1 MHVGTIGVLD
11 GLQHIGGQF
20 YQHIFQV
27 YPFYSDFLVF
37 GIAVEIG
44 FHHRDGLCASGQE
57 IGILHQTI
65 EERRLPRRETTSEH
79 HMNIIRRLTLF
90 EELHNFI
97 EGFLIVLTEIAIE
110 QKACVFAF
118 FQKTN
123 EWTTRTVGVVS
134 GRVVPRRIIL
144 RLFRR
149 IFQSV
154 SDRAIARIK
163 IFLRVVGLSSTDFG
177 DEVER
182 NGRVFVDAL
191 LNDLLAHGLSN
202 TCFGFVDEGHRRKR
216 WKCNA
221 WRKHCTSFWWELEFL
236 LDLFELVDGVL
247 QSSDFLVHAFFALLG
262 ICLLFIE
269 TIERVLHLTHILFLH
284 RFLDTLL
291 IIGH

>member
-1 MHVGTIGVLD
+1 MHVGAIGVLD

-90 EELHNFI
+90 EELYNFI
-97 EGFLIVLTEIAIE
+97 EGFLVILTEIAIE

-118 FQKTN
+118 SQKRN
-123 EWTTRTVGVVS
+123 ENTTRAVGVVGS
-134 GRVVPRRIIL
+134 RVVPRRIIL
-144 RLFRR
+144 RLFRWV
-149 IFQSV
+149 IQSV
-154 SDRAIARIK
+154 GNRAIARIE
-163 IFLRVVGLSSTDFG
+163 IFLRVARLSSTDFG

-182 NGRVFVDAL
+182 YGRIFIDAL
-191 LNDLLAHGLSN
+191 LNDLFAHGLSN
-202 TCFGFVDEGHRRKR
+202 TCLGFVDEGHRRKR

-221 WRKHCTSFWWELEFL
+221 FTMHCTSFLMGIRVPVGSFRVGRWR
-236 LDLFELVDGVL
+236 
-247 QSSDFLVHAFFALLG
+247 FAK
-262 ICLLFIE
+262 
-269 TIERVLHLTHILFLH
+269 
-284 RFLDTLL
+284 
-291 IIGH
+291 